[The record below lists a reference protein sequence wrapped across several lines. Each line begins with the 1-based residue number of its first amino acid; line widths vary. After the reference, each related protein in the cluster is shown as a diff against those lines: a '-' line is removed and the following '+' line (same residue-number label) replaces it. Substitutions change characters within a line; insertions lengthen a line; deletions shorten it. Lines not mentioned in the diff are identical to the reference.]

1 MWVQQNEPELS
12 NLTTELGKRGKDL
25 DSRTGSTP
33 VTLYVGL
40 VT

>member
-1 MWVQQNEPELS
+1 MKQRVREQ
-12 NLTTELGKRGKDL
+12 GKDP

-33 VTLYVGL
+33 VSLYVGL

>member
-1 MWVQQNEPELS
+1 MSCGYNRMKQRVREQGE
-12 NLTTELGKRGKDL
+12 DL

-33 VTLYVGL
+33 VSLYVGL